1 MIVHIRVLDEHIFV
15 DADNASSTS
24 MRKQLSFGRL
34 LVERVLALD
43 HLVRTILIV
52 DYSTTVLVDVLPQE
66 ILLIR

>member
-1 MIVHIRVLDEHIFV
+1 M

-52 DYSTTVLVDVLPQE
+52 YYSTTVLVDVLPQE